1 MRTVSSIARAPRKG
15 TAASSALFSSKS
27 RDALAEVD
35 NDGEFKRRDAAWR
48 NWISSEEGANYTP
61 EKDRYHL
68 FVAYACPWAHRTL
81 IVRAL
86 KGLQDVIPVTY
97 VYPIWQR
104 TKPDH
109 DEHRGWIFGDPGGK
123 RLKNTNGIGSF
134 PPAYAN
140 NEPWPGTRSI
150 RDLYEQVED
159 TDGKYTVPILWDKKY
174 ETIVSNESSEIIR
187 MLNSEFDEFAKNPEL
202 DLYPE
207 NLREAI
213 DEVNEWVYPE
223 DQQWCV
229 YRLCLLTYVECFNRL
244 NLLNSSS
251 LPASRRYHSGVYRC
265 GFATSQRAYDL
276 AINELTDAFDRV
288 NDILQKQRYIAGDQL
303 TEADVRLFVTLLR
316 YDEVYYVYFKT
327 NTRSVANTPAILN
340 YCRDIYQTPGVAE
353 TVDMEQIKAHY
364 YCSHTELNTYSII
377 PKGPGFM
384 NLLTEPHNR
393 EGM

>member
-1 MRTVSSIARAPRKG
+1 MQFMKSIFLTNYFITMGFAFLTSMRTVSSIARGQRTRA
-15 TAASSALFSSKS
+15 TASALFS

-35 NDGEFKRRDAAWR
+35 EHGEFKRRDAAWR
-48 NWISSEEGANYTP
+48 NWISSEEGAIYSP

-97 VYPIWQR
+97 VHPVWQR
-104 TKPDH
+104 TKPDQ
-109 DEHRGWIFGDPGGK
+109 DEHRGWIFGNPGGEP
-123 RLKNTNGIGSF
+123 LKNTDGKGSF
-134 PPAYAN
+134 PPAYTN
-140 NEPWPGTRSI
+140 NEPNPLLETRSI
-150 RDLYEQVED
+150 RELYEKVED

-174 ETIVSNESSEIIR
+174 GTIVNNESSEIIR
-187 MLNSEFDEFAKNPEL
+187 MFNNEFNDFARNPEL

-207 NLREAI
+207 NLRDAI
-213 DEVNEWVYPE
+213 DSINEWVYPGI
-223 DQQWCV
+223 
-229 YRLCLLTYVECFNRL
+229 N
-244 NLLNSSS
+244 N
-251 LPASRRYHSGVYRC
+251 GVYRC
-265 GFATSQRAYDL
+265 GFSTSQKAYDL
-276 AINELTDAFDRV
+276 AISELTEAFDRV

-327 NTRSVANTPAILN
+327 NTRSVANSPAILN
-340 YCRDIYQTPGVAE
+340 YCRDIYQTPGVTE

-377 PKGPGFM
+377 PRGPGFM
-384 NLLTEPHNR
+384 NLLAEPHNR